1 MFCWGWLLL
10 YLVFARRR
18 DLLPALPP
26 GVVDAVAAVVEATR
40 SEEGC
45 IEYVMAADPLV
56 AGQLNLF
63 ERWESDEYLGVHQK
77 AEHSRTF
84 QRSLRD
90 CGVAGVSIDR
100 YEVSGVTKIL

>member
-1 MFCWGWLLL
+1 MEVLMIVLAGTITFDPERSDDML
-10 YLVFARRR
+10 A
-18 DLLPALPP
+18 
-26 GVVDAVAAVVEATR
+26 AVAVVVEATR
-40 SEEGC
+40 TEEGC
-45 IEYVMAADPLV
+45 LEYVMAADPLV
-56 AGQLNLF
+56 VGQLNLF
-63 ERWESDEYLGVHQK
+63 ERWKSDEHLGAHQK

>member
-1 MFCWGWLLL
+1 MG
-10 YLVFARRR
+10 APRR
-18 DLLPALPP
+18 LQQ
-26 GVVDAVAAVVEATR
+26 GGQVR
-40 SEEGC
+40 SQPQDQHPKGNG
-45 IEYVMAADPLV
+45 

-63 ERWESDEYLGVHQK
+63 ERWESDEHLGAHQK

-90 CGVAGVSIDR
+90 CGVAGASVDR

>member
-1 MFCWGWLLL
+1 MIVLAGTITFDPECSDDML
-10 YLVFARRR
+10 A
-18 DLLPALPP
+18 
-26 GVVDAVAAVVEATR
+26 AVAVVVETTR
-40 SEEGC
+40 TEEGC
-45 IEYVMAADPLV
+45 LEYVMAADPLV

>member
-1 MFCWGWLLL
+1 MEVLMIVLAGTITFDPERSDDML
-10 YLVFARRR
+10 A
-18 DLLPALPP
+18 
-26 GVVDAVAAVVEATR
+26 AVAVVVETTR
-40 SEEGC
+40 TEEGC
-45 IEYVMAADPLV
+45 LEYVMAADPLV

-63 ERWESDEYLGVHQK
+63 ERWESDEHLGAHQK

-90 CGVAGVSIDR
+90 CGVAGASVDR